1 VLWATHLLDEIGPGD
16 DLVIL
21 HHGRVLAQGP
31 VARIIADAGTQ
42 DINAAFMRLT
52 ATAADSGSPS
62 P

>member
-1 VLWATHLLDEIGPGD
+1 LWATHLFDEIVPGD

-31 VARIIADAGTQ
+31 VARIIADAGAP
-42 DINAAFMRLT
+42 DINSAFMRLT
-52 ATAADSGSPS
+52 ATAAEFGIPS